1 MALRSGP
8 GGASSGPLFDLA
20 DASSGHTTGLL
31 VLSNLQRGQS
41 PAAKQLHAVDQTG
54 SAQWAALGSSLP
66 AATAPP
72 PPLRQQQ
79 QHRQPRRPQHPSQQQ
94 EQQHAADRLNFQLQS
109 IELPPTSLRDSVL
122 GLEAAAAEA
131 EGPVAPGAAA
141 AAGAAAPPS
150 QASFARRVGGLAL
163 RVGDLLQPQGEVADC
178 DSTWGAR
185 VVNVLTSLPFLAVGW
200 HMHRWVGAGGCRW
213 VLVGARQGFLH
224 ACPRQHP
231 CPAVPP
237 KASCKARRP
246 ASNGQLSCPPTHP
259 PKTTP
264 SPPRPAP
271 PRRQRLTPEGRHH
284 AASMIAVGA
293 AATLYHASSGRAR
306 RLARKVDYWTI
317 AYSSTAMVGA
327 GGSNAGCWL
336 GCCVPAVAFRTVL
349 LYCCCTASTLLM
361 PGPNQARLAQPAP
374 LEAPAQAPI
383 CCAHSPC
390 PPHPSPIPIPPLPLT
405 AADQVSVCGQPRRPP
420 RRQPVPAGGAL
431 PTLCRQHGPRAG
443 HAGRVCAAGNPA
455 QGARAHCVRCNM
467 VRCAACGAVQN
478 DLRSALLSALWCCAR
493 KPSTAVA
500 CGAALNTPPLPL
512 PLPLGP
518 PQAVRRDLRR
528 HYTAAALGVTAFF
541 SEDLLADTPY
551 NGFVHAGG
559 RAGGRAG
566 GLMAV
571 GWVGDFHLQW
581 CGVVCCAGSYNYSWW
596 QVRADQLLFRR

>member
-200 HMHRWVGAGGCRW
+200 HMHRWVGAGGCC
-213 VLVGARQGFLH
+213 GACWAWPWRGCWWGL
-224 ACPRQHP
+224 A
-231 CPAVPP
+231 
-237 KASCKARRP
+237 KASCMHALANTP
-246 ASNGQLSCPPTHP
+246 ALLCHPKPPAKQGALPATGSCPAHPPTHLKP
-259 PKTTP
+259 R
-264 SPPRPAP
+264 PPRPAP
-271 PRRQRLTPEGRHH
+271 PR
-284 AASMIAVGA
+284 
-293 AATLYHASSGRAR
+293 
-306 RLARKVDYWTI
+306 
-317 AYSSTAMVGA
+317 
-327 GGSNAGCWL
+327 
-336 GCCVPAVAFRTVL
+336 
-349 LYCCCTASTLLM
+349 
-361 PGPNQARLAQPAP
+361 
-374 LEAPAQAPI
+374 
-383 CCAHSPC
+383 
-390 PPHPSPIPIPPLPLT
+390 
-405 AADQVSVCGQPRRPP
+405 
-420 RRQPVPAGGAL
+420 PAGSG
-431 PTLCRQHGPRAG
+431 
-443 HAGRVCAAGNPA
+443 
-455 QGARAHCVRCNM
+455 
-467 VRCAACGAVQN
+467 
-478 DLRSALLSALWCCAR
+478 
-493 KPSTAVA
+493 
-500 CGAALNTPPLPL
+500 
-512 PLPLGP
+512 
-518 PQAVRRDLRR
+518 
-528 HYTAAALGVTAFF
+528 
-541 SEDLLADTPY
+541 
-551 NGFVHAGG
+551 
-559 RAGGRAG
+559 
-566 GLMAV
+566 
-571 GWVGDFHLQW
+571 
-581 CGVVCCAGSYNYSWW
+581 
-596 QVRADQLLFRR
+596 